1 MAQGPHRWRKWD
13 CFMQHK
19 LDHVETLRGMAC
31 LALVM
36 FHVVG
41 TVPEGGM
48 RLAEGHY
55 LTAVVE
61 MLGDLRM
68 PLFSFISGFVF
79 LPMIRNGAD
88 LLARIAKKARRLLI
102 PLGTVGSLFWA
113 SQAGLGMEVPGYLE
127 IFYLPY
133 AHFWYLK
140 ATFLM
145 MAAFYALTYAVGNRD
160 IAVAVAL
167 LLLGAGVWVFTPGWT
182 PNVFSTYNAVFLAP
196 FFMAGYLC
204 ARPDGLAGLF
214 GRIGDARAL
223 GPVAI
228 GLGTGLIGLEYAL
241 GPGGVELG
249 STLRKAVTVAVG
261 LSGCLLL
268 FAWRP
273 VWRPLVLIGTWS
285 YAIFLFHVFF
295 TAATRM
301 VLVRVYPDLPVLLDF
316 ALGMTAGLLGPIL
329 LAQVLLRRRWTALA
343 FLGILRRPERSWRA
357 GAPARSV

>member
-1 MAQGPHRWRKWD
+1 
-13 CFMQHK
+13 MQPK
-19 LDHVETLRGMAC
+19 LDHVETLRGLAC

-48 RLAEGHY
+48 RLPEGHY
-55 LTAVVE
+55 LTAIVE

-79 LPMIRNGAD
+79 LPMIRDRAD
-88 LLARIAKKARRLLI
+88 LGARIAKKARRLLI
-102 PLGTVGSLFWA
+102 PLATVGSLFWA
-113 SQAGLGMEVPGYLE
+113 AQAGLGMEVPGYLE

-140 ATFLM
+140 ATFLL
-145 MAAFYALTYAVGNRD
+145 MAVFYVLTFVTGNRD
-160 IAVAVAL
+160 IATAIAL
-167 LLLGAGVWVFTPGWT
+167 LLAGAGVWVLTPGWT
-182 PNVFSTYNAVFLAP
+182 PNVFSTYNAFFLAP

-204 ARPDGLAGLF
+204 ARPDGLGGLL

-223 GPVAI
+223 GPIAA
-228 GLGTGLIGLEYAL
+228 GLGAALIGLEYAL
-241 GPGGVELG
+241 GPGEVELG
-249 STLRKAVTVAVG
+249 SSLRKAVTVAVG
-261 LSGCLLL
+261 LSGCVLL
-268 FAWRP
+268 FALRP
-273 VWRPLVLIGTWS
+273 VWRPLVLIGAWS

-301 VLVRVYPDLPVLLDF
+301 VLVRVFPQMPILLDF

-329 LAQVLLRRRWTALA
+329 LAQVLMRRRWTALA
-343 FLGILRRPERSWRA
+343 FLGILRSPERSWRV